1 MPLIQGTATQA
12 RRFACDRC
20 HSQKLRCPR
29 PANGSDLMEPCV
41 RCRKA
46 GTNCNVSATL
56 KTGRPSKALR
66 LQARLEACSS
76 IASPR
81 PKRFLDLKTSGASLQ
96 KDSGNAPDEGGREE
110 TAEMFQHAASNH
122 TSQFFFPSISAL
134 TTPTPTGF
142 ETTSTAMVMDDNFEL
157 PDLDMDFL
165 DTMDAN
171 TTEQRYTTTE
181 EISGC
186 K

>member
-20 HSQKLRCPR
+20 HGQKLRCPR
-29 PANGSDLMEPCV
+29 PADGSDLSEPCV

-46 GTNCNVSATL
+46 GKNCNVSATL

-66 LQARLEACSS
+66 LQARLEACPS

-81 PKRFLDLKTSGASLQ
+81 PEQSQGLKKSSASPQ
-96 KDSGNAPDEGGREE
+96 KENGNVPDESGREGTVE
-110 TAEMFQHAASNH
+110 LFQFAASNH
-122 TSQFFFPSISAL
+122 TSQSLSPSISAS
-134 TTPTPTGF
+134 TIPTPTGF
-142 ETTSTAMVMDDNFEL
+142 ETTSTAMMDDNFEL
-157 PDLDMDFL
+157 LDFDMDFL

-171 TTEQRYTTTE
+171 MTEQCLTTAE
-181 EISGC
+181 EIPGC